1 MSSLPFTFSHPTSVV
16 IAGPSRSGKTCFV
29 VSCLKNSLI
38 QPFPSRII
46 WFFKEWQSGYDEIK
60 AFLPSIEFHQGIEN
74 PILESIQASERNLV
88 VIDDL
93 MSHAGESKR
102 ISKLFTE
109 ESHHRNLTVIFI
121 VQNLFYQGKEMR
133 TISLNAHYLVL
144 YKNPRDKSQI
154 RYLAHQIYPE
164 NSKFL
169 SNVYDHATADPH
181 TYLIVDLHPET
192 PEQFRILTNIF
203 PGSKLRFYLPISL

>member
-1 MSSLPFTFSHPTSVV
+1 MCSQAFSFSHPTTIV

-38 QPFPSRII
+38 QPFPNRII
-46 WFFKEWQSGYDEIK
+46 WFYKEWQPSYDQIK
-60 AFLPSIEFHQGIEN
+60 EFLPTLEFHPGINKEA
-74 PILESIQASERNLV
+74 IDSIQGSERNLI

-93 MSHAGESKR
+93 MSIAAESKR
-102 ISKLFTE
+102 ITKLFTQ
-109 ESHHRNLTVIFI
+109 ESHHKNITVIFI
-121 VQNLFYQGKEMR
+121 VQNLFYQSREMR

-154 RYLAHQIYPE
+154 RYLARQIYPE

-169 SNVYDHATADPH
+169 CSVYADVTAAPH
-181 TYLIVDLHPET
+181 SYLVLDLHPET
-192 PEQFRILTNIF
+192 PEDFRILTNIF
-203 PGSKLRFYLPISL
+203 PGGQLRFYLPA

>member
-1 MSSLPFTFSHPTSVV
+1 MASFSFSHPTTIV

-29 VSCLKNSLI
+29 VSCLKYSLI
-38 QPFPSRII
+38 QPFPSRIM
-46 WFFKEWQSGYDEIK
+46 WFYKEWQPAYDEVK
-60 AFLPSIEFHQGIEN
+60 EFLPTLDFHQGIDN
-74 PILESIQASERNLV
+74 QVLESIQTSERNLV

-93 MSHAGESKR
+93 MSSAADSKR
-102 ISKLFTE
+102 ISKLFTQ

-121 VQNLFYQGKEMR
+121 VQNLFYQGREMR

-169 SNVYDHATADPH
+169 SSVYEDATSSPH
-181 TYLIVDLHPET
+181 SYLVIDLHPET

-203 PGSKLRFYLPISL
+203 PGSQLRFFLPTSV